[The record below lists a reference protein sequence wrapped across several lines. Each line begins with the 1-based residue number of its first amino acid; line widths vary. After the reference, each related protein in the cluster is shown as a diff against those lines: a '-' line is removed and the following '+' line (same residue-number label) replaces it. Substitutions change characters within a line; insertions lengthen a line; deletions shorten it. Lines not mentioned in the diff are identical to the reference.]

1 MSKKWNFLSNHG
13 LVILHIVRNR
23 NATLREIALDT
34 GLTERAVYQI
44 VRALEEGDF
53 IGKRKVGR
61 RNTYSI
67 NERAILSYPAYGN
80 VTLEDIG
87 RALMDL
93 ATQPVR

>member
-1 MSKKWNFLSNHG
+1 MPKKWNFLSNHG

-23 NATLREIALDT
+23 DATLRQIALAT

-44 VRALEEGDF
+44 VRALEEGAF

-67 NERAILSYPAYGN
+67 NEQAILSHPVYDD
-80 VTLEDIG
+80 VTLADIG
-87 RALMDL
+87 RALVDL
-93 ATQPVR
+93 AAQPVR